1 MREDVET
8 RHRRRDGHEV
18 GLKTHTVFLSL
29 AASPVVI
36 PRLEDD
42 EVIAVDEVY
51 QPVLAR
57 YASRPGPGEGMAE
70 RLGLADAFKR
80 VTGSIARILLM
91 RGSMRR
97 SAVSQ
102 DV

>member
-1 MREDVET
+1 MRALGPGADVAGSLHAPAGEHGDRLARQPPAGHRPVDEDLRALGPALRMREDVET

-42 EVIAVDEVY
+42 EVIAVDE
-51 QPVLAR
+51 
-57 YASRPGPGEGMAE
+57 YA
-70 RLGLADAFKR
+70 
-80 VTGSIARILLM
+80 T
-91 RGSMRR
+91 
-97 SAVSQ
+97 
-102 DV
+102 